1 MDRRGPSPR
10 RAVAAL
16 AFGLVLLLGTAFAQA
31 RPHHPPPGPDSG
43 TWQASKGEGEPVVEG
58 QCMACH
64 RSSEGHPAPG
74 IGPSL
79 ISLKEAPLDEGRE
92 GPGLWLVRG
101 FTPTPARGQRAPL
114 LTPEDLGYGP
124 GSLIH
129 LRY

>member
-1 MDRRGPSPR
+1 MDRRGPSPS
-10 RAVAAL
+10 RAMAAL
-16 AFGLVLLLGTAFAQA
+16 GFGLALLLATALTQA
-31 RPHHPPPGPDSG
+31 RPHHQPTGPDG
-43 TWQASKGEGEPVVEG
+43 AAWQAPNGQEGPGVEG

-79 ISLKEAPLDEGRE
+79 VSLEEASFGGAK
-92 GPGLWLVRG
+92 GPDLWLVRG
-101 FTPTPARGQRAPL
+101 FTPTPARLQRAPL

-124 GSLIH
+124 GPLIH